1 MTMKITISKIKKDN
15 IFTTEYLDL
24 TQNNEL
30 DFAHKNVCVLYGPN
44 GTGKTSLSKVL
55 NQDKGVEYKLNIDGD
70 EHTEKSAPISH
81 IISDQND
88 RNVIKGETQDFILG
102 DNIRKEYELKERLND
117 IYSSIFEKDLV
128 ELLKKNYQIAK
139 INTHFDE
146 LILDKELFS
155 YISDIANTRSKGKK
169 INREEFIEKV
179 YSQNLED
186 SPEYDKEKLK
196 FFIEDF
202 ATDDSIIR
210 SLSNYNFQFHEKE
223 QNIVK
228 LEEQGEAVSILNKFN
243 YIDECLV
250 CDNPIN
256 VVDKLAQ
263 KNKQYEQTSN
273 KMDDK
278 EKEIA
283 EKIIKNLSHPD
294 IFNIKN
300 RVRTAIKKS
309 DKRFIDD
316 LVVEFN
322 NYKSIYWQLL
332 KNDFIS
338 TSTKYELKECN
349 DAYQTLLKNKP
360 MFGSEDI
367 LFIEQFLNES
377 LEREISLERD
387 ADNNIRIMLGGKDF
401 LNKKR
406 QDLELSNGEQNF
418 LSLAFELL
426 KAKNSPCKLIV
437 LDDPISSFDSIY
449 KNKLAY
455 AILSFLSSKKTLIL
469 THNTDLIKLLEHQIK
484 QCLNLYYFNNVVGE
498 SNGFTP
504 INAQEM
510 SILLYIHE
518 FLNLLRGDI
527 KSEID
532 NEEHFIASLI
542 PFMRGFCQ
550 IIGSADEKNKL
561 TQLMHGYCDDEVN
574 VTEIYKRL
582 FSDNT
587 LNSTHQLSAN
597 QIVGWDYKEFSPLKS
612 EKYPLLAKTLR
623 HTLTYLYLRLN
634 VEKALVDKYHINTK
648 KHDML
653 SNIISASF
661 KGNDI
666 DKVKHRVFFM
676 SKKTLL
682 NEFNH
687 FEMDMNIFQP
697 AIDITDKALHKE
709 REQILT
715 RLNEL

>member
-1 MTMKITISKIKKDN
+1 MKITISRIKKDN
-15 IFTTEYLDL
+15 IFTTDYLAL
-24 TQNNEL
+24 TQNNVL
-30 DFAHKNVCVLYGPN
+30 DFARKNVCVLYGPN

-55 NQDKGVEYKLNIDGD
+55 NQDKGVEYKINIDGN
-70 EHTEKSAPISH
+70 EHTEKSDPIAH

-102 DNIRKEYELKERLND
+102 DNIRKEYELKEKLNEL
-117 IYSSIFEKDLV
+117 YSLLFEKELV
-128 ELLKKNYQIAK
+128 DLLKKKYQIAK
-139 INTHFDE
+139 INTHFDQ
-146 LILDKELFS
+146 LILDKELLA

-169 INREEFIEKV
+169 INREEFIYKV
-179 YSQNLED
+179 YNYKLED
-186 SPEYDKEKLK
+186 KPEYDEAKLK

-202 ATDDSIIR
+202 SADDSIIR
-210 SLSNYNFQFHEKE
+210 TLSNYKFKLNDKE

-228 LEEQGEAVSILNKFN
+228 LEEQSEAVIILKKFN

-250 CDNPIN
+250 CDNPIDA
-256 VVDKLAQ
+256 VAKLAQ
-263 KNKQYEQTSN
+263 KNTQCEQTSN
-273 KMDDK
+273 KMDEH

-283 EKIIKNLSHPD
+283 EKIIKNLSQPD
-294 IFNIKN
+294 IFNIKD
-300 RVRTAIKKS
+300 RIRTAIKKS
-309 DKRFIDD
+309 DKSFIED
-316 LVVEFN
+316 LVIEFN
-322 NYKSIYWQLL
+322 NYKSIYWKLL
-332 KNDFIS
+332 EIDFIS
-338 TSTKYELKECN
+338 NSTKYSLKADN

-367 LFIEQFLNES
+367 LFIEHFLNES
-377 LEREISLERD
+377 LEREISLKRD
-387 ADNNIRIMLGGKDF
+387 TDNNIRLMLGGKDF

-455 AILSFLSSKKTLIL
+455 AILSFLSSKKTIIL

-484 QCLNLYYFNNVVGE
+484 QCLNLYYFNNVVGDN
-498 SNGFTP
+498 NGFTP
-504 INAQEM
+504 INSQEM
-510 SILLYIHE
+510 LILLYIHE

-527 KSEID
+527 RTEID
-532 NEEHFIASLI
+532 NEKHFIAALI

-550 IIGSADEKNKL
+550 IRGLVEEKNKL
-561 TQLMHGYCDDEVN
+561 TQLMHGYCNESFN
-574 VTEIYKRL
+574 VTEIYKEL
-582 FSDNT
+582 FSDNV
-587 LNSTHQLSAN
+587 LNSDHNISAN
-597 QIVGWDYKEFSPLKS
+597 DIVGWDYKDFSPLKS

-634 VEKALVDKYHINTK
+634 VEKVLVDKYSINTK

-661 KGNDI
+661 NGNDI

-709 REQILT
+709 REQILN